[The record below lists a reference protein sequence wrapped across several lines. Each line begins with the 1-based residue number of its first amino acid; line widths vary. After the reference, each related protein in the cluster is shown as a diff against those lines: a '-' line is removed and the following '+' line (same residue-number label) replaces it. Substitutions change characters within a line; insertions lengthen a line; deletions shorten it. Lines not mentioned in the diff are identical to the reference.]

1 MGKREKKERK
11 GGFFMSYHYLVD
23 IALILVSTKVLGIL
37 TKRLQMPQVVGALS
51 EYHP

>member
-1 MGKREKKERK
+1 
-11 GGFFMSYHYLVD
+11 MSYHYLVD

-37 TKRLQMPQVVGALS
+37 TKRLQMPQVVGALLAGLIMVSCLS